1 VTSVNFNPSSEYV
14 FISGAMDGS
23 VKLWDLRN
31 KESPLSNLKHKIK
44 DDDYKVFSTA
54 WNGASQIISGG
65 SDSHISVHTM

>member
-1 VTSVNFNPSSEYV
+1 MTSVNFNPSSEYV

-31 KESPLSNLKHKIK
+31 KETPLSNLKHKIK

-54 WNGASQIISGG
+54 WNGAS
-65 SDSHISVHTM
+65 

>member
-1 VTSVNFNPSSEYV
+1 MTSVNFNPSSEYV

>member
-1 VTSVNFNPSSEYV
+1 MNFNPSSEFV

-31 KESPLSNLKHKIK
+31 KEVPLSNLKHKIK

-54 WNGASQIISGG
+54 WNGAS
-65 SDSHISVHTM
+65 

>member
-1 VTSVNFNPSSEYV
+1 MTSVNFNPSSEYV

-23 VKLWDLRN
+23 IKLWDLRN